1 MFYAANVGVYAARL
15 HASRPRDAR
24 RRLGRVE
31 LTHLTHSQSSGPLIL
46 RQYHRSFANLVDER
60 GEHWA
65 HIQREDKYNLPAT
78 SNMITVLHV

>member
-1 MFYAANVGVYAARL
+1 MRL
-15 HASRPRDAR
+15 TLVCTQRGYTLADLGMQDGGSAVLNLRISPIRSRLD
-24 RRLGRVE
+24 
-31 LTHLTHSQSSGPLIL
+31 L